1 MFGRA
6 VLLRLPIRQRLPL
19 SLPSQHQAEVSSRAL
34 FSQSHR
40 DCAKP
45 GRPRNVVGEPSRPV
59 KRSVKRA
66 APKATNIE
74 DSPAKQG
81 NEERKKAAAA
91 KKSPAAKAKVKKQP
105 KPRKELTEA
114 QQAAKLARTDNEKIR
129 ALKKVALVDPVV
141 PPANAYII
149 FLKEYSKKGGLSGGT
164 KDRQEQRGRLTE
176 HSRAMAAA
184 WKECS
189 PADIEHYNHLAH
201 QAKETGQAEYK
212 KWVESHTVEEIA
224 AANRARQHL
233 RRLEKKKVADDAS
246 PHKKLRGVRVQ
257 SIHDERRV
265 KSPISAYFQ
274 FNINRQASGDFKNI
288 PVQERAKLIGQ
299 EWKAL
304 NQEEKDKYKQLSNE
318 ETKRYK
324 DEYTTVHG
332 HLPPSFVAEPAAVA
346 AAAA

>member
-1 MFGRA
+1 MLGRA

-19 SLPSQHQAEVSSRAL
+19 SLPSQHQVEVSSRVL

-40 DCAKP
+40 DYAKP

-66 APKATNIE
+66 APKATNLE

-81 NEERKKAAAA
+81 NEARKKAAAA
-91 KKSPAAKAKVKKQP
+91 RKSPAAKAKKQP

-114 QQAAKLARTDNEKIR
+114 QQAAKLARTESEKIR
-129 ALKKVALVDPVV
+129 ALKKVALVDPIV
-141 PPANAYII
+141 PPANAYIM
-149 FLKEYSKKGGLSGGT
+149 FLKEYSKKGGLSGST

-176 HSRAMAAA
+176 HSKAMAAA

-201 QAKETGQAEYK
+201 QAKETGQADYK
-212 KWVESHTVEEIA
+212 KWVESHTVDKIA
-224 AANRARQHL
+224 AANRARQQL
-233 RRLEKKKVADDAS
+233 RRLEKKVADDAS
-246 PHKKLRGVRVQ
+246 PHKKLYGVRVQ

-265 KSPISAYFQ
+265 KSPISSYFQ
-274 FNINRQASGDFKNI
+274 FSINRQASGDFKNI
-288 PVQERAKLIGQ
+288 TVQERAKLIGQ

-304 NQEEKDKYKQLSNE
+304 SQEEKDKYKQLSNE

-332 HLPPSFVAEPAAVA
+332 HLPPSFMAEPAAVA